1 MAELDHCSVELPVP
15 DKCCVGPC
23 DPPWRSDRECM
34 YWYETKF
41 LRIPLRLQ
49 DQPNVPRL
57 EAFAAVLPYIE
68 FRITYQHRLCLLG
81 KQHGPLLYT
90 VTLLPGEK
98 LTLYHSD
105 RYRRTTTDENRFS
118 IQTTFMQFASAV
130 HQARVTNTTSTLID
144 HLANV
149 KANASISVGGGLAG
163 LLGGPS
169 GGASTQIATTDQ
181 TRVQTGFVSDQFNQS
196 VTQASML
203 THAERSEV
211 VSTYE
216 DKQTADITSRVI
228 ENKNEC
234 RAVTYFVRKVVELY
248 AVSTVVFEISY
259 RIVAP
264 NVPSDWHSLND
275 IGWLPQPVQAAI
287 KDAIKLLPKVG
298 EVVDQE
304 RPISIP
310 TDGVVYDPELAHCAS
325 CEPEREAASM
335 LALEK
340 QRAESMRACLEV
352 QILELELERRRKLL
366 DAGELTPFESA
377 PAPAPAP

>member
-1 MAELDHCSVELPVP
+1 
-15 DKCCVGPC
+15 
-23 DPPWRSDRECM
+23 M

-41 LRIPLRLQ
+41 FRIPLRLQ

-57 EAFAAVLPYIE
+57 EIFAAALPYIE
-68 FRITYQHRLCLLG
+68 FRIIYQHRLCLLG

-118 IQTTFMQFASAV
+118 VQTTFMQFASAV
-130 HQARVTNTTSTLID
+130 HQARLTNTLSTLTE

-169 GGASTQIATTDQ
+169 GGASTQITTTDQ
-181 TRVQTGFVSDQFNQS
+181 TQVQTGFVSEQFNQS

-216 DKQTADITSRVI
+216 DKQTTDITSRVI

-264 NVPSDWHSLND
+264 NVPSEWHSLND
-275 IGWLPQPVQAAI
+275 IGWLPPPIQAEI
-287 KDAIKLLPKVG
+287 KNAIKLLPKVG

-335 LALEK
+335 LTLQK
-340 QRAESMRACLEV
+340 QRADSMKACLEV

-366 DAGELTPFESA
+366 DNGKFTPFD
-377 PAPAPAP
+377 PAPAPAPGP

>member
-1 MAELDHCSVELPVP
+1 MADSDHCSVELPAP
-15 DKCCVGPC
+15 DKCCIGPC

-41 LRIPLRLQ
+41 FRVPLRAQ
-49 DQPNVPRL
+49 DQPNARL
-57 EAFAAVLPYIE
+57 EVFAAAALPYIE
-68 FRITYQHRLCLLG
+68 FRIIYQHRLCLLG

-98 LTLYHSD
+98 VTLYHSD
-105 RYRRTTTDENRFS
+105 RYRRTTSDESRFS
-118 IQTTFMQFASAV
+118 VQTTFMQFASAV
-130 HQARVTNTTSTLID
+130 HQARVTNTLSTLTD
-144 HLANV
+144 HLSNV
-149 KANASISVGGGLAG
+149 KANISISVGGGLSS

-169 GGASTQIATTDQ
+169 VDGSTAITTTDHNQ
-181 TRVQTGFVSDQFNQS
+181 VQTGFASDQFNQS

-216 DKQTADITSRVI
+216 DKQTTDITSRVI

-234 RAVTYFVRKVVELY
+234 RSVTYFVRKVVELY
-248 AVSTVVFEISY
+248 SVSTVVFEISY
-259 RIVAP
+259 RIVSP
-264 NVPSDWHSLND
+264 SVPSDWHSLND
-275 IGWLPQPVQAAI
+275 LGGLPASIQTEI
-287 KDAIKLLPKVG
+287 KNAIKLLPKVG
-298 EVVDQE
+298 EVAEQE

-310 TDGVVYDPELAHCAS
+310 TDGVVYDPELAHCSS
-325 CEPEREAASM
+325 CEPGREAAAM

-340 QRAESMRACLEV
+340 QKAESMKACLEV

-366 DAGELTPFESA
+366 DSDELAPFD
-377 PAPAPAP
+377 PAPAPAPGP